1 VIEALPLRTQVMF
14 TVELL
19 RRLPRDAGVQCFAV
33 HPGEVTTGIT
43 RTLPAPL
50 YRLYLAVLPRLLLTA
65 EQGAALSPSARGHDL
80 SHSDGP

>member
-1 VIEALPLRTQVMF
+1 MF

-19 RRLPRDAGVQCFAV
+19 RRLPPEAGVQCFAV

-65 EQGAALSPSARGHDL
+65 EQGAVIESRGRHPDPDHDA
-80 SHSDGP
+80 SRRHQ